1 MHYTF
6 LKARNSTPEGKQ
18 LLLWHKTS
26 LIYFFKKLLLDTI
39 FLGTLKAA
47 EGKEGKQKQLRRAVE
62 EKKGKRK
69 QNKYE
74 KGKTILMKISLN
86 NFFTSKIYYQV

>member
-1 MHYTF
+1 M
-6 LKARNSTPEGKQ
+6 
-18 LLLWHKTS
+18 
-26 LIYFFKKLLLDTI
+26 LLDTI

-74 KGKTILMKISLN
+74 KGKTILMNISLTTFLLLKFITKYN
-86 NFFTSKIYYQV
+86 VEV